1 MVDVS
6 QRRRSPDG
14 RFADEYNTPTVPQSG
29 MSQLASQI
37 SVIQQKA
44 QQGEYDSEIEGTL
57 AQYCPDVEW
66 NQIKNNPEAL
76 QACRSMVASRISML
90 TMDDD
95 NSEFSAPAPAL
106 TEPVSW
112 SDFDSKH
119 QVFEDSSLTAEQWA
133 HNSNVATAENLY
145 DNTVSVTYTDE
156 FARERKKN
164 HMLQGFTLTQQGN
177 ESGEDALAY
186 GHAHDVRDQLET
198 YGRARVFQ
206 PLDDSMTLVGE
217 FTLDREDPNALPVFH
232 EEKIVKHALR

>member
-14 RFADEYNTPTVPQSG
+14 RFADEYATPTVPQSD
-29 MSQLASQI
+29 MSQLANQI
-37 SVIQQKA
+37 SIIQQKA
-44 QQGEYDSEIEGTL
+44 QQGEYDGEIEETI

-76 QACRSMVASRISML
+76 QACRSMVASRVSML
-90 TMDDD
+90 AMDDD
-95 NSEFSAPAPAL
+95 KSEFSAPAPAL

-119 QVFEDSSLTAEQWA
+119 QVSFHSDMSAEELKQYDYVEDAKD
-133 HNSNVATAENLY
+133 LY
-145 DNTVSVTYTDE
+145 DGGVSITYTDE
-156 FARERKKN
+156 WAHERKTN
-164 HMLQGFTLTQQGN
+164 HMLSGFTLTRNGN
-177 ESGEDALAY
+177 EGGEDALAY

-206 PLDDSMTLVGE
+206 PLDDNMTLVGE
-217 FTLDREDPNALPVFH
+217 FTLDREDPNALPEFH